1 MKRFIGIISS
11 VILVLQILVVP
22 MQAEVNL
29 KPEEVL
35 NDLGLLLNI
44 SDQEMMSELSREV
57 GLTMILKS
65 LGYKQS
71 EADEAV
77 SNGYF
82 IDTNGWSKGWAELAY
97 VEGITTGT
105 GQKHFSPTAP
115 PLTKKEFIAFQLR
128 ALGYDSSEAWNMAE
142 SLGKTSG
149 LMAAGGDSISDSS
162 FTKRDASYVMY
173 NALTASLVTTGD
185 KLVKKLI
192 DNGVISSAKA
202 ESYGLYSSKFVVESI
217 ASDNLKVMTIEFSKA
232 IDEASL
238 SGDTIEL
245 SRGST
250 ELIYDANLLDGVS
263 ASGYALNMVDSQRVD
278 IVIGSPQKQS
288 TDMTL
293 TIKGLKDMDGNTVTS
308 TSRELTLKDTS
319 KPVVMSAELLN
330 PVYIKIDFN
339 EPVQFKIGTQVYDDV
354 LLDDE
359 RIVATGSIS
368 RDSKTVYLEL
378 GQALTTGTYD
388 LTVTN
393 VVDFAGYQSEEIDF
407 ELLAIMD
414 TQAPTIIEANAL
426 NRDKVVIEFDEIIRE
441 GEGEIVVNG
450 ITYSLEDED
459 DQEYMTINDNIII
472 IDLQSPL
479 PASAATNGISCTFD
493 DIEDMIGNRV
503 KIDVAFKVKAPYDT
517 TAPTVDI
524 SVDSNNAIVLK
535 FSEPVQ
541 DFSSNFFVV
550 SEFDD
555 EGEESLVTIQSYG
568 FEQSS
573 ETVYKIQLSDPLVNA
588 VEYEFM
594 IMSIKDKSVF
604 QNRLILVETTVVM
617 GDKEQPSIE
626 SVKYLSDE
634 TIRISFSEAMDVT
647 KLIDPSYYT
656 YHEED
661 EDEEYPLSMVDYT
674 IDADSDGEYVDIKID
689 GLESDDRIE
698 IGKLSDESGLIISN
712 MGRTYSFGSIGDFDF
727 LDIEAELIEL
737 NSIRLTATDHEF
749 KVINADD
756 FVLKSGNSESNTH
769 YIKSAAIDSE
779 DASIAY
785 LKLSSKIDGGDAR
798 VDGGDKQYIYLV
810 DEPSTSDTFNQPLEI
825 DALKAVLIKDKTRAD
840 IELDTSEANSLIIN
854 LSEVVG
860 GLMHRQ
866 N

>member
-330 PVYIKIDFN
+330 PVYIK
-339 EPVQFKIGTQVYDDV
+339 
-354 LLDDE
+354 
-359 RIVATGSIS
+359 SILMS
-368 RDSKTVYLEL
+368 R
-378 GQALTTGTYD
+378 
-388 LTVTN
+388 
-393 VVDFAGYQSEEIDF
+393 
-407 ELLAIMD
+407 
-414 TQAPTIIEANAL
+414 
-426 NRDKVVIEFDEIIRE
+426 
-441 GEGEIVVNG
+441 
-450 ITYSLEDED
+450 
-459 DQEYMTINDNIII
+459 
-472 IDLQSPL
+472 
-479 PASAATNGISCTFD
+479 C
-493 DIEDMIGNRV
+493 
-503 KIDVAFKVKAPYDT
+503 
-517 TAPTVDI
+517 
-524 SVDSNNAIVLK
+524 
-535 FSEPVQ
+535 
-541 DFSSNFFVV
+541 
-550 SEFDD
+550 
-555 EGEESLVTIQSYG
+555 
-568 FEQSS
+568 
-573 ETVYKIQLSDPLVNA
+573 
-588 VEYEFM
+588 
-594 IMSIKDKSVF
+594 
-604 QNRLILVETTVVM
+604 
-617 GDKEQPSIE
+617 
-626 SVKYLSDE
+626 
-634 TIRISFSEAMDVT
+634 
-647 KLIDPSYYT
+647 
-656 YHEED
+656 
-661 EDEEYPLSMVDYT
+661 
-674 IDADSDGEYVDIKID
+674 
-689 GLESDDRIE
+689 
-698 IGKLSDESGLIISN
+698 
-712 MGRTYSFGSIGDFDF
+712 
-727 LDIEAELIEL
+727 
-737 NSIRLTATDHEF
+737 
-749 KVINADD
+749 
-756 FVLKSGNSESNTH
+756 
-769 YIKSAAIDSE
+769 
-779 DASIAY
+779 
-785 LKLSSKIDGGDAR
+785 
-798 VDGGDKQYIYLV
+798 
-810 DEPSTSDTFNQPLEI
+810 
-825 DALKAVLIKDKTRAD
+825 
-840 IELDTSEANSLIIN
+840 N
-854 LSEVVG
+854 L
-860 GLMHRQ
+860 R
-866 N
+866 